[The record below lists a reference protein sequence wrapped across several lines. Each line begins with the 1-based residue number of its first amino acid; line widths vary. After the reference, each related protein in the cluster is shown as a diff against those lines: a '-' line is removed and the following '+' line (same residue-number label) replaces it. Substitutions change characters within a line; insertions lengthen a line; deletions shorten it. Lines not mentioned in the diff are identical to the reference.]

1 MIHLFVKF
9 LRQIGIVEQSP
20 CLNICIFEQDRSSF
34 LRSSILFIYVGVFN
48 DIQDYSACVVLW
60 FGYPDITHN
69 YRKIPL

>member
-9 LRQIGIVEQSP
+9 LRQIGIVEQQSH

-48 DIQDYSACVVLW
+48 DIQDYSACVVL
-60 FGYPDITHN
+60 
-69 YRKIPL
+69 